1 MKPLSFFKIFLLAF
15 SIIFF
20 SPPETLAGDD
30 NVVVLE
36 NESYNPKELT
46 IISGTSVTWVNKD
59 FDLHSVTAD
68 DGSFDSSTVS
78 PEGSF
83 SHTFKKP
90 GVYPYHCIFH
100 QPDMVGKVVVK

>member
-1 MKPLSFFKIFLLAF
+1 MKPLSFF
-15 SIIFF
+15 IIVNLSFF
-20 SPPETLAGDD
+20 IILFTPSVSLAGEDG
-30 NVVVLE
+30 VVVLE

-46 IISGTSVTWVNKD
+46 ILSGTTVTWVNKD

-68 DGSFDSSTVS
+68 DGTFDSSTVQ
-78 PEGSF
+78 PEGTF

-100 QPDMVGKVVVK
+100 QPDMVGKIVVK